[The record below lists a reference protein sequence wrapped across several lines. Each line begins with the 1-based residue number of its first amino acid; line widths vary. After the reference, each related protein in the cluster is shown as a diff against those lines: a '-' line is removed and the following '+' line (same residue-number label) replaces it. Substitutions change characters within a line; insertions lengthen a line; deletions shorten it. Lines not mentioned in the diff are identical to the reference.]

1 MVLFSIVLK
10 LVTFLFLLLQVLL
23 YIYAKQENIAKPI
36 MNN

>member
-1 MVLFSIVLK
+1 MVLFSIVLT
-10 LVTFLFLLLQVLL
+10 LVTFLFLLLRVLL